1 MSSSAQKGKP
11 VSTGGTCPEI
21 IFERIMDTDKE
32 QKAQA
37 LYLMLAAIFISSLV
51 ACNLIFQKFFFWAP
65 FAWFNIDYQFEISVG
80 LIPYPITFLVT
91 DLISELYGQKKANR
105 VVMAGLVAS
114 VFVLGIVLVSM
125 NVPATS
131 WSPVDDETFSG
142 VFGLTGLAVFASMM
156 AYLFAQFIDIRI
168 FHFWKRLTKGKM
180 LWLRNNFSTIP
191 SQFVDTLLVLGLLC
205 GFGVIPWDKFYIL
218 FLNGFI
224 YKVVIALLDTPLF
237 YITTAWARKSFGL
250 GLNDEL

>member
-1 MSSSAQKGKP
+1 
-11 VSTGGTCPEI
+11 
-21 IFERIMDTDKE
+21 
-32 QKAQA
+32 
-37 LYLMLAAIFISSLV
+37 
-51 ACNLIFQKFFFWAP
+51 
-65 FAWFNIDYQFEISVG
+65 
-80 LIPYPITFLVT
+80 
-91 DLISELYGQKKANR
+91 
-105 VVMAGLVAS
+105 
-114 VFVLGIVLVSM
+114 M